1 MAVSLAVSEIF
12 SIKGWRDLEIRVRV
26 TQVHTIRKL
35 WYGFQFAV
43 YSSSLTMT
51 IFLAFCEISNV
62 KEYRDLENWV
72 RGHSRSLKMAPFH
85 RP

>member
-35 WYGFQFAV
+35 TVSNSQFIVVA
-43 YSSSLTMT
+43 
-51 IFLAFCEISNV
+51 
-62 KEYRDLENWV
+62 
-72 RGHSRSLKMAPFH
+72 
-85 RP
+85 